1 MSRSRSKSRSTSV
14 LDSRKLWRDRAAS
27 DKKKKDSSPFST
39 AKKSR
44 SKSRSSNNLLRSK
57 MGREGD
63 RRIYEVVFDEE
74 MDDAMRYHY

>member
-14 LDSRKLWRDRAAS
+14 LDSRKLMRDRAGS
-27 DKKKKDSSPFST
+27 DKKKKGSSPFST
-39 AKKSR
+39 ARKSR
-44 SKSRSSNNLLRSK
+44 SKSRSSNNLFRSK

-74 MDDAMRYHY
+74 MDDAMRYH